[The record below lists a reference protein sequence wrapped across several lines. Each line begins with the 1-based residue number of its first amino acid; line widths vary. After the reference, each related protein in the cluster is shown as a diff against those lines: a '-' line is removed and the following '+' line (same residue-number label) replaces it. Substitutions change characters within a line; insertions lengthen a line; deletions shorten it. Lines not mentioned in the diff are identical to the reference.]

1 VPWVGTWTL
10 PGLVGRVGMTVTA
23 FVMILVLALALPF
36 RTVPAVAAQT
46 VCPTAVSLTNG
57 DFEQPVIAVNQVS
70 IMLETLIP
78 GWLTT
83 ATDSM
88 IELWR
93 GFSNIAPASGSQH
106 AELNANMVSTLY
118 QDLNTTPGQILR
130 WQLSH
135 RGRTG
140 TDTMAVVIGPPAGTL
155 VQQGANISDPKT
167 TWGSYTG
174 TYTVPAGQ
182 TRTRF
187 AFKSVS
193 SASADPSIGN
203 FLDAISFGSAG
214 CLTTTTAVTNASGSS
229 TANVG
234 DTLTYTVTARN
245 DGGSP
250 ATLSAITDTLPTGTT
265 YVPGSLRSVKGATTT
280 RPTDGSGDDIGE
292 YVSGSRRLNLRVG
305 TGATAAAGG
314 TLAPGE
320 SQTMS
325 YQVTV
330 DSTLAGTTLSND
342 ANANYTETVT
352 NTSPTSTSNTAA
364 IVVNLAADLSVT
376 AALASSAV
384 VAGQPVTYTVTAA
397 NAGPSTATSVVLTG
411 TVPAGLTGVTATS
424 TGGTCAVTGTKAE
437 CTYASVANAASRT
450 MTISGNVPSG
460 ATPGTAYTLG
470 ASITSATFEPKQSDN
485 TASVSIPVTA
495 SADLE
500 VGMTYS
506 PTNPTTGD
514 TLTYTVTLKNN
525 GPSTARNIVLS
536 DPIPRN
542 SSNASGSIPGG
553 TCVNTTTG
561 TIECSLASLAAGA
574 TTTATITMTLG
585 NQVTNAVSI
594 KSDTPDPDVDNN
606 VATVTGTSL
615 TSADVS
621 IDISLSKY
629 TAYVGETITYTL
641 NVTNNSPVHPGYT
654 AQNVSFVPVLPPGM
668 RIVRDTSGPFAAY
681 CTPTA
686 CTIPLLPGGQSVPIT
701 GSVVLDPDAQ
711 AGPGT
716 ATVTVITS
724 STDPVPGNNK
734 NTQNFTV
741 LLNSDLSVTQTLSNP
756 DRPGGNLV
764 PGERAR
770 SVVTVTNA
778 GPTRAEGILVQR
790 PVPAGQTVPTAS
802 TSTGSCTFQG
812 TTNPDGVTPDGGVFI
827 CNRALMYASDT
838 WEITFDTVLRPGY
851 SGTSFARTVTVSSSS
866 PDPSAANDSV
876 TTTATVDHIADLA
889 LTQTTSTPQVV
900 ASDPV
905 QFTVGISNS
914 GPSDTR
920 NVVVQVQPQTGLLI
934 SAGSGA
940 GSYDADNGRWSI
952 PVIAA
957 GGSATLTLT
966 GTALTAG
973 SPNNVV
979 RVLSADSTDPA
990 AGNDTAQ
997 TAVTILPANASL
1009 KITAAM
1015 TVSPASRQTAALAAD
1030 QVTYRFT
1037 VVNDGNVTMSQLVVR
1052 DALTGVADCPG
1063 TTLAPGAQMV
1073 CNSTTPYTITQAD
1086 FDAQQP
1092 VYNNATATARPPGG
1106 AAAVTYGPAPVTVP
1120 LATGT
1125 ASLKATVTAAVNPAA
1140 NATAARAGDTVTYTY
1155 EVTNDGNAALE
1166 QVAVTDTLGGA
1177 ANCPVTRLGVGATMI
1192 CTSGS
1197 PYLVTQSD
1205 VDAGVPFRDAATLSG
1220 RLTGSATTRTFG
1232 PFSTGVAVA
1241 AAAPSLTAVVTASVT
1256 PPARQNA
1263 AARNDTISYS
1273 YAVTNNGNVTMSSI
1287 TVTDTKV
1294 GTASCPATTLAV
1306 NATMTCTSVAP
1317 YTVTQADLD
1326 TGTSITDSV
1335 TVSGRAPGASVVP
1348 YGPFTASVPVAVAAP
1363 ALAVAVVPTVTPV
1376 SRQNAV
1382 RAGDTIAYSYTV
1394 TNNGN
1399 VTMSNIGV
1407 IDTRLGAATC
1417 LTTVLGA
1424 GATTTCTATAPY
1436 TVTQGDVDLGIGVV
1450 ANASVNGRAPA
1461 AGVNTVYGSG
1471 SFTVPVAQARAS
1483 LSVTPIATVT
1493 PPDRQTAVR
1502 VGDTITYTYNVVNDG
1517 NVTISGLALT
1527 GTVGGAITCPAPS
1540 LAVGASMTCTSAV
1553 ALTVTQA
1560 HIDAGVPI
1568 AASATLAATTPTG
1581 GSPPAG
1587 PFTVT
1592 VGVAP
1597 AVPSLTMLVT
1607 ALVDP
1612 VAHRNQA
1619 QVGDKITYEYDIS
1632 NTGNVT
1638 MNAIAVADTIA
1649 GGGNC
1654 PGSTLAVGAS
1664 MTCTSVGDRTV
1675 TQAEID
1681 NHTRSIDN
1689 SATLTARAPGD
1700 AAPKTYA
1707 TGLDTVALARGV
1719 ASLNVNITSA
1729 VNPAGN
1735 RYAAALGN
1743 TITHSLVVTNNGSL
1757 SMSSISLS
1765 DSLSGAVTCPGTVL
1779 AVGAS
1784 MTCYTAVAYTVTQT
1798 DLDRGGSV
1806 TSTIAV
1812 TALSTSDVSAQL
1824 YGPFATSVPV
1834 APANPLLQL
1843 VAAAATPSGN
1853 TLHQPVVFSYTVYNS
1868 GNVTMENIVVVGTAA
1883 GTATCVATTL
1893 LPGVNT
1899 NCTGGSPVV
1908 INQTHIDN
1916 GQLISDISDV
1926 TAQRAIALSPHHFG
1940 PRTAS
1945 AAVVAAAP
1953 AATISTTATVPAP
1966 GDPNA
1971 VAAGNTIDYSY
1982 TVTNTG
1988 NVTMDDFSVDD
1999 SLTGIVTCPGL
2010 SLAPGASGICTGGSY
2025 TVTQAHIDSGQPIVS
2040 ETYLLGQQVND
2051 PTPHSYG
2058 PAMKSVAVAPGA
2070 PSLTAAVTAVVSPAA
2085 NQSAAETGDTV
2096 RYRTV
2101 LSNDG
2106 NQTITGIGVSDP
2118 LSGTATCPVTTLAP
2132 GDTMTCLSTSS
2143 YTVTASDIDGNVPVS
2158 TTVTV
2163 AGSPPGAPSGTLVTQ
2178 QADFPVVTAAPA
2190 LSIAAVAAVTPA
2202 GHHDQLVLND
2212 TIGYRFTVRNTGN
2225 RTMTGIVV
2233 NGTRTGAASCPVT
2246 SLAVGASTTCTSGTS
2261 YQVSQP
2267 DVESGQPIT
2276 ETASV
2281 TARAFG
2287 TGVDLTFGPAA
2298 ATEQMATPAD
2308 SLDLAVTATVTPIG
2322 HQQAAHVGD
2331 TVSYRYTV
2339 TNDGDV
2345 LVSGIAVDDALVGA
2359 ATCDATSLAPGASTN
2374 CTGGRTYRVTQAD
2387 VDADR
2392 AIREPAAVT
2401 GRRPGASA
2409 DKTYD
2414 EDAATVRLVAGH
2426 GRLDI
2431 GITAVIERRRVRAAA
2446 ADEDRPGV
2454 GDGIRYHYLVAN
2466 NGNVTMSGVNLVDD
2480 RTGPVPCPQ
2489 ATLAVFETMTCVAAD
2504 LYYVTQADIDRNL
2517 PVTTTAT
2524 VTGLEPGETIPFQ
2537 SGPAEVDTPVEA
2549 PAPSVGAE
2557 QEASWTDTDG
2567 DGALSPADDVK
2578 STIEVVNSGN
2588 VTLENVVLTGL
2599 PVGVTCP
2606 KTTLAPGERM
2616 ICVSDP
2622 YHLTAEEIAAGQL
2635 TFIVHANAST
2645 PGGSGEVDAD
2655 APASIDPPAP
2665 SPSPSVSLSVS
2676 PPVSPSAGMSP
2687 SMTPSPSR
2695 SPSVSPSPGRSPS
2708 VSPTRSPTR
2717 APTRSAT
2724 PSRSPSARPSPSP
2737 TRANDPGPGENPITG
2752 GDHSMMLGAGF
2763 LLLGT
2768 GAALFLATGNR
2779 GRHARRW
2786 PRW

>member
-1 VPWVGTWTL
+1 VPWVGRWTL
-10 PGLVGRVGMTVTA
+10 PGLAGRVGMAVTA
-23 FVMILVLALALPF
+23 FVMILVLALAMPF
-36 RTVPAVAAQT
+36 RTIPAVAAQT

-57 DFEQPVIAVNQVS
+57 DFEQPVIAANQVA

-93 GFSNIAPASGSQH
+93 GFSNVAPASGSQH

-130 WQLSH
+130 WQLNH
-135 RGRTG
+135 RGRAG

-167 TWGSYTG
+167 AWGSYTG

-182 TRTRF
+182 TKTRF

-193 SASADPSIGN
+193 SASPDPSIGN
-203 FLDAISFGSAG
+203 FLDAVSFGSAG

-250 ATLSAITDTLPTGTT
+250 ATLSTITDTLPAGTT
-265 YVPGSLRSVKGATTT
+265 YVAGSLRSVKGATTT
-280 RPTDGSGDDIGE
+280 KPTDGSGDDVGE
-292 YVSGSRRLNLRVG
+292 YVSGSRRMNLRVG
-305 TGATAAAGG
+305 IGATAAAGG
-314 TLAPGE
+314 ILAPGE

-330 DSTLAGTTLSND
+330 DSALAGTTVSND

-352 NTSPTSTSNTAA
+352 NTSPTSTSNTVA
-364 IVVNLAADLSVT
+364 IAVNPAADLSVT
-376 AALASSAV
+376 AALASPAV
-384 VAGQPVTYTVTAA
+384 VAGLPVSYTVTAA

-411 TVPAGLTGVTATS
+411 TVPSGLTGVTATS
-424 TGGTCAVTGTKAE
+424 AGGTCAVTGTKAE

-460 ATPGTAYTLG
+460 AAPGTAYTLG
-470 ASITSATFEPKQSDN
+470 ASITSATFEPRQSDN
-485 TASVSIPVTA
+485 TASVSTPVTA

-500 VGMTYS
+500 V
-506 PTNPTTGD
+506 D
-514 TLTYTVTLKNN
+514 LTYAPATPIGGQTITYTATVKNN

-536 DPIPRN
+536 DPIPF
-542 SSNASGSIPGG
+542 GSVYLSATIPGG
-553 TCVNTTTG
+553 TCVKTTTG
-561 TIECSLASLAAGA
+561 TVECSLATLAAGA
-574 TTTATITMTLG
+574 TTTATIAMTLG
-585 NQVTNAVSI
+585 NRVTNAVSI
-594 KSDTPDPDVDNN
+594 KSDTPDPDVNNN
-606 VATVTGTSL
+606 VATVTGSSVM
-615 TSADVS
+615 SADIS
-621 IDISLSKY
+621 IDIALSKY

-641 NVTNNSPVHPGYT
+641 TVKNNSPLGAGTV
-654 AQNVSFVPVLPPGM
+654 AENVSFIPVLPPGM
-668 RIVRDTSGPFAAY
+668 RIVRDTSGPFAAF

-686 CTIPLLPGGQSVPIT
+686 CTIPQLPGGATLPIT

-724 STDPVPGNNK
+724 STDPNPANNK

-741 LLNSDLSVTQTLSNP
+741 LLSGDLSVTQTLSNP

-790 PVPAGQTVPTAS
+790 PVPAGQAVPTAS

-838 WEITFDTVLRPGY
+838 WEITFDTALQPGY

-866 PDPSAANDSV
+866 PDPSGANDSV

-934 SAGSGA
+934 SAGSGS

-966 GTALTAG
+966 GTALAAG

-979 RVLSADSTDPA
+979 RVLSADSTDPD
-990 AGNDTAQ
+990 AGNNTAQ
-997 TAVTILPANASL
+997 TAVTISPANASL

-1125 ASLKATVTAAVNPAA
+1125 ASLKATVTAAVNPPA

-1166 QVAVTDTLGGA
+1166 QVAVTDTLGGV

-1197 PYLVTQSD
+1197 PYLVTQND

-1220 RLTGSATTRTFG
+1220 RLTGSGTTRTFG
-1232 PFSTGVAVA
+1232 PFSTGVPVA

-1287 TVTDTKV
+1287 TVAATKV

-1326 TGTSITDSV
+1326 AGTSITDSV
-1335 TVSGRAPGASVVP
+1335 TVSGRAPGAPVVP

-1363 ALAVAVVPTVTPV
+1363 ALAVAVVPAVTPV

-1399 VTMSNIGV
+1399 VTMSHIGV

-1417 LTTVLGA
+1417 PTTVLGA
-1424 GATTTCTATAPY
+1424 GASTTCTATAPY
-1436 TVTQGDVDLGIGVV
+1436 PVTQGDVDLGVGIV
-1450 ANASVNGRAPA
+1450 ANASVNGRPPA
-1461 AGVNTVYGSG
+1461 AGANTVYGSG
-1471 SFTVPVAQARAS
+1471 SSTVPVATAAAS
-1483 LSVTPIATVT
+1483 LSVTAVATVS
-1493 PPDRQTAVR
+1493 PAAHQSAVR
-1502 VGDTITYTYNVVNDG
+1502 AGDTIAYTYTVVNDG
-1517 NVTISGLALT
+1517 NVTMSGIALNDALA
-1527 GTVGGAITCPAPS
+1527 GAINCPAAT
-1540 LAVGASMTCTSAV
+1540 LAVGASMVCTGAV
-1553 ALTVTQA
+1553 VFPVVQA
-1560 HIDAGVPI
+1560 RIDAGVPI
-1568 AASATLAATTPTG
+1568 TASATATATTPG
-1581 GSPPAG
+1581 GGTPSFG

-1592 VGVAP
+1592 VGVTP
-1597 AVPSLTMLVT
+1597 AVPAMNMLVT
-1607 ALVDP
+1607 ATVNP
-1612 VAHRNQA
+1612 ASRQSRA
-1619 QVGDKITYEYDIS
+1619 QVGDTITYRYDIT

-1638 MNAIAVADTIA
+1638 MSSINVSDTIA
-1649 GGGNC
+1649 GTGNC
-1654 PGSTLAVGAS
+1654 PASTLAVGAS
-1664 MTCTSVGDRTV
+1664 MTCTGGVIRTV
-1675 TQAEID
+1675 LQADINLGAPIAD
-1681 NHTRSIDN
+1681 
-1689 SATLTARAPGD
+1689 SATLNARAPGAGAD
-1700 AAPKTYA
+1700 SSYA
-1707 TGLDTVALARGV
+1707 TGSAAIALAQ
-1719 ASLNVNITSA
+1719 AAPSLTVSVTSA
-1729 VNPAGN
+1729 VSVPAN
-1735 RYAAALGN
+1735 QNAAAVGN
-1743 TITHSLVVTNNGSL
+1743 TITHTYVITNNGNVP
-1757 SMSSISLS
+1757 MTDVSLS
-1765 DSLSGAVTCPGTVL
+1765 DTLTGAGTCPGTSL
-1779 AVGAS
+1779 NVGAS
-1784 MTCYTAVAYTVTQT
+1784 MTCTSTTPYPVVQ
-1798 DLDRGGSV
+1798 DDIDRGNPI
-1806 TSTIAV
+1806 TSAITVFGRNNEPAPV
-1812 TALSTSDVSAQL
+1812 QYGAFTAT
-1824 YGPFATSVPV
+1824 VPV
-1834 APANPLLQL
+1834 APGNPLLQL
-1843 VAAAATPSGN
+1843 SAAAATPAGN
-1853 TLHQPVVFSYTVYNS
+1853 TLGKSVVFSYTVRNI
-1868 GNVTMENIVVVGTAA
+1868 GNVTMESLAVTGTPA
-1883 GTATCVATTL
+1883 GVATCNPTTLAPGGVAT
-1893 LPGVNT
+1893 
-1899 NCTGGSPVV
+1899 CTGGSPV
-1908 INQTHIDN
+1908 IITQTHIDN
-1916 GQLISDISDV
+1916 GATISDV
-1926 TAQRAIALSPHHFG
+1926 SNAVAQRRHTATPLTFG
-1940 PRTAS
+1940 PQTAG

-1953 AATISTTATVPAP
+1953 SATISTTATVPAP

-1982 TVTNTG
+1982 TVTNNG
-1988 NVTMDDFSVDD
+1988 NVTMDNFSVDD
-1999 SLTGIVTCPGL
+1999 SLTGIVSCPGL
-2010 SLAPGASGICTGGSY
+2010 SLAPGASGVCAGGSY
-2025 TVTQAHIDSGQPIVS
+2025 TVTQAHIDNGQPIVS
-2040 ETYLLGQQVND
+2040 ETYLLGRQVND
-2051 PTPHSYG
+2051 ATPHSYG
-2058 PAMKSVAVAPGA
+2058 PAAKSVAVVPGA
-2070 PSLTAAVTAVVSPAA
+2070 PSVTAAVTAVVSPAA
-2085 NQSAAETGDTV
+2085 NQSAAEAGDTV

-2101 LSNDG
+2101 LTNDG

-2118 LSGTATCPVTTLAP
+2118 LSGTATCPATTLAP

-2143 YTVTASDIDGNVPVS
+2143 YTVTAGDIDGNVPVS

-2163 AGSPPGAPSGTLVTQ
+2163 TGSPPGAPSGTMDAE
-2178 QADFPVVTAAPA
+2178 QADLPVVTAAPA
-2190 LSIAAVAAVTPA
+2190 LSVAAVAAVTPA

-2212 TIGYRFTVRNTGN
+2212 AIGYRFTVRNTGN
-2225 RTMTGIVV
+2225 RTMTGIAV

-2246 SLAVGASTTCTSGTS
+2246 SLAVGASTTCTSGTD
-2261 YQVSQP
+2261 YRVTQP

-2287 TGVDLTFGPAA
+2287 TGADLTFGPAA

-2359 ATCDATSLAPGASTN
+2359 ATCDATSLAPGASMN

-2431 GITAVIERRRVRAAA
+2431 GITAVIERKRVRVAA
-2446 ADEDRPGV
+2446 ADEDVPGV
-2454 GDGIRYHYLVAN
+2454 GDGIRYHYVVAN
-2466 NGNVTMSGVNLVDD
+2466 NGNVTMSGVSLVDD
-2480 RTGPVPCPQ
+2480 KTGPVPCPQ
-2489 ATLAVFETMTCVAAD
+2489 ATLAVFETMTCIAPD

-2517 PVTTTAT
+2517 PITATAT
-2524 VTGLEPGETIPFQ
+2524 VTGLEPGATIPFQ
-2537 SGPAEVDTPVEA
+2537 SGPAEVDTPVEEA
-2549 PAPSVGAE
+2549 APSVGAE
-2557 QEASWTDTDG
+2557 QEASWTDSDG
-2567 DGALSPADDVK
+2567 DGTLSPADDVK

-2588 VTLENVVLTGL
+2588 VTLENVALTGL

-2622 YHLTAEEIAAGQL
+2622 YHLTAAEIAAGQL
-2635 TFIVHANAST
+2635 TFIVHAKANT
-2645 PGGSGEVDAD
+2645 PGSSDEVDAD
-2655 APASIDPPAP
+2655 APASIDPP

-2676 PPVSPSAGMSP
+2676 PPVSPSASA
-2687 SMTPSPSR
+2687 
-2695 SPSVSPSPGRSPS
+2695 SPSVTP
-2708 VSPTRSPTR
+2708 SPTRSPTVSPSPSR
-2717 APTRSAT
+2717 SRSASPTRPPTRTPTRSAR
-2724 PSRSPSARPSPSP
+2724 PSRSPAARPSPSP

-2752 GDHSMMLGAGF
+2752 GDHSGLLGAGF
-2763 LLLGT
+2763 ILLGT
-2768 GAALFLATGNR
+2768 GAALFLITGNR

-2786 PRW
+2786 SRR